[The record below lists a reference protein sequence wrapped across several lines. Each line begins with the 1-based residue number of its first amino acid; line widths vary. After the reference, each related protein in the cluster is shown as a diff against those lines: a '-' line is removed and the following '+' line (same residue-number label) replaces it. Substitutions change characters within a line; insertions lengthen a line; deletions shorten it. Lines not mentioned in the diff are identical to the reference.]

1 MANAVEYSSYMAQ
14 NYLQYALSVITDR
27 AIPDAR
33 DGLKPVQ
40 RRILYSAWQM
50 GLLPS
55 SAHRKSARI
64 VGEVLGKYHPHGDA
78 AVYMAMVRMAQ
89 GFVSRYPLIDGH
101 GNFGSIDGDPPAA
114 MRYTEARLSTYG
126 ESFLHDLK
134 HDTVMFRPNFDGS
147 LNEPVVLPA
156 VIPNLLANG
165 ATGIA
170 VGLQTNIPPHNV
182 GELIDAL
189 IYLQRNPDCT
199 VDDLMQYVKGP
210 DFPTGGVIIGSDG
223 IRKVYTT
230 GEGQIV
236 IRGETEI
243 LPGSRGKQD
252 LIIRSVPYMT
262 NKAELVEEIAKLV
275 DSGKLDG
282 VDDVRDESDHEGIRI
297 VLELKRNTDANYIL
311 NFLYRYTGL
320 QQNFS
325 VRMIALVGGRPK
337 TLTLKDALS
346 EYLTFKQHVVLKR
359 AEHGVR
365 KGKEKLHVLYAMKKA
380 VDALDD
386 VISIIRASKN
396 AEDARRRLMDF
407 LQIDETQARA
417 ILDMTLQRLIGAE
430 ITKILEEIRTTE
442 QLVAEFQAI
451 IDQPE
456 KLYAQVEK
464 ELLEAKAKFGDK
476 RRTTIL
482 ASEKPA
488 QQLVKIEQVVDKSP
502 VIVSLSAAGYIKN
515 HPNVDVHKPSQN
527 DAPRILVSG
536 TNADRALLFTSV
548 GNVYGFA
555 VSNVEKHHGTARGT
569 LVRRIVQIP
578 TSHDI
583 VGFVLAGEHNKNAR
597 VFMSTA
603 KGFIKSTLLE
613 EYIAQRTMIQGIN
626 LEEGDQLVRAWIPD
640 NDDEFILLTTKQHM
654 GILFPI
660 DQVPVTGRVTR
671 GVIGIRLR
679 EGDTVVSA
687 NSLKSS
693 DTILILGT
701 NGQIARYP
709 VSGLSHQNRGGKG
722 TRKVPRTMPGHF
734 VFPVR
739 TGQIGVFTA
748 NNDFVVLDQNTVS
761 GKLWDIPKKLRG
773 QEVILAWEIPGA
785 ASILAETAT
794 DEPEESSSPTPTADS
809 SPGIDTSGQ
818 TKWILFTTKE

>member
-78 AVYMAMVRMAQ
+78 AVYMAMVRMGQ
-89 GFVSRYPLIDGH
+89 DFVSRYPLIDGH

-182 GELIDAL
+182 CELIDAL

-236 IRGETEI
+236 IRGEAEI

-262 NKAELVEEIAKLV
+262 NKAELVEEIANLV

-386 VISIIRASKN
+386 VISIIRTSKN

-407 LQIDETQARA
+407 LKIDETQARA

-488 QQLVKIEQVVDKSP
+488 KQLVKIEQVVDKSP
-502 VIVSLSAAGYIKN
+502 VVVSLSAAGYIKN
-515 HPNVDVHKPSQN
+515 HPNVNVHKPSQN
-527 DAPRILVSG
+527 DAPRILLSG

-555 VSNVEKHHGTARGT
+555 VSNVEKHHGMARGT

-709 VSGLSHQNRGGKG
+709 VSGLSDQNRGGKG

-773 QEVILAWEIPGA
+773 QEVILAWEIPGV
-785 ASILAETAT
+785 ASVLAEMPT

-818 TKWILFTTKE
+818 TTWTLFTTEE